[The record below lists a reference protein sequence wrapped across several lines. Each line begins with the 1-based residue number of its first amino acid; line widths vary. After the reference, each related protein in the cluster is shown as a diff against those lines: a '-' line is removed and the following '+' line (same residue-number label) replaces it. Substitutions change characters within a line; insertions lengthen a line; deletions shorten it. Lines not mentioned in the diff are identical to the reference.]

1 VSMRLDV
8 NKTYK
13 LYVRG
18 AFVRSESGRRDPIAD
33 HQGNHVT
40 NVPRASRKDARD
52 AVRAARGALP
62 GWKQRT
68 AYNRA
73 QILYRLAETIESRR
87 DGFVA
92 DAVRTRGTGTREAR
106 AELALAVDT
115 VVYYA
120 GWCDKLAG
128 VLGGINPVAA
138 PFLSFSTPEPTGVVA
153 VIAPPEAGLLGLL
166 TELAPVLAAGNVAVV
181 SLSERWPLPGL
192 DLAEA
197 IGVADVPAGVVGLLS
212 GRTAELAPAL
222 AAHRGI
228 DALVDAG
235 GDDALGA
242 ELTRLASESVTRVSR
257 PPRGDY
263 REDAYRLGLGRLEA
277 VLEMKT
283 AWHPVGA

>member
-1 VSMRLDV
+1 MRLDV
-8 NKTYK
+8 DKTYK
-13 LYVRG
+13 LYIG
-18 AFVRSESGRRDPIAD
+18 GSFVRSESGRRDPVAD
-33 HQGNHVT
+33 HAGDHVA
-40 NVPRASRKDARD
+40 NVPRASRKDVRD
-52 AVRAARGALP
+52 AVRIARKALP
-62 GWKQRT
+62 GWRQRT

-73 QILYRLAETIESRR
+73 QILYRLAEAIESRR

-92 DAVRTRGTGTREAR
+92 QAVRDRRISTRQAR

-138 PFLSFSTPEPTGVVA
+138 PYLSFSVPEPTGVVA
-153 VIAPPEAGLLGLL
+153 VVAPPEPGLLGLL
-166 TELAPVLAAGNVAVV
+166 TELVPVLAAGNVAVV
-181 SLSERWPLPGL
+181 GLSERWPLTGL

-197 IGVADVPAGVVGLLS
+197 IGVSDVPAGVVGLLS
-212 GRTAELAPAL
+212 GRTAEIAPAL
-222 AAHRGI
+222 AAHRDV

-235 GDDALGA
+235 QDEALGG
-242 ELTRLASESVTRVSR
+242 ELGRLASASVTRVSR
-257 PPRGDY
+257 PPLGDY

-277 VLEMKT
+277 VIEMKT